1 MDAAREH
8 GTWIPDYLYPDAVD
22 LRDHDGFFAEEE
34 DVIKNRKMRKESDI
48 CRVPFLHI
56 RNENIK

>member
-8 GTWIPDYLYPDAVD
+8 GTWISDYLYPDAVD
-22 LRDHDGFFAEEE
+22 LCDYDGVFAEEE